1 MSQTTTTNGCST
13 TAPRITRT
21 VTESRHL
28 RRGTEGA
35 LACGGGDRRQA
46 FRAVLGRRRLV
57 RGGLVTLHQVGDRH
71 DDEEVDDRRDDQE
84 REQRVNK
91 KAVSK
96 VRAVDVEE
104 ELAEVGLPS
113 DRRDQRRD
121 EARRERRH
129 ECAERGPDEP
139 RDGEI
144 DDVAAQQE
152 LAETAHATSSARRV

>member
-57 RGGLVTLHQVGDRH
+57 RGGLVTLHQVVDRH
-71 DDEEVDDRRDDQE
+71 DDEEVDDCRDDQE
-84 REQRVNK
+84 RDQRVDEQ
-91 KAVSK
+91 AVPE
-96 VRAVDVEE
+96 VRAVDAEE
-104 ELAEVGLPS
+104 EPAEVRFPS
-113 DRRDQRRD
+113 DRREQRRD
-121 EARRERRH
+121 EAR
-129 ECAERGPDEP
+129 
-139 RDGEI
+139 GE
-144 DDVAAQQE
+144 
-152 LAETAHATSSARRV
+152 